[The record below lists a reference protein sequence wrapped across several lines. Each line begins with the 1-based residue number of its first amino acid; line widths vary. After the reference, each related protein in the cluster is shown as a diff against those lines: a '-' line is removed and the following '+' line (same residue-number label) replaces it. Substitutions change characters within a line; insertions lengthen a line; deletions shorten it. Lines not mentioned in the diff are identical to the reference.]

1 MVELG
6 HQGAAVISKWAMRKY
21 FQDMAGIVY
30 YSLLYDLLFEV
41 FERFSLHVQ
50 RIPQS
55 FVNTIQ
61 NSGLNLSRWDGALS
75 QVSWCTISTFVR
87 CCTSSGSKDIQFKAD
102 KRLTQELCCGEQT
115 YSVGMDP
122 GQGKNSEWISSS
134 LRWSFVEGVLEEVY
148 NDLCLWALVQGTSSK
163 LESFCHLLNGI

>member
-6 HQGAAVISKWAMRKY
+6 HQGAAVISKLVMRKY

-61 NSGLNLSRWDGALS
+61 NSGLNLSR
-75 QVSWCTISTFVR
+75 
-87 CCTSSGSKDIQFKAD
+87 
-102 KRLTQELCCGEQT
+102 
-115 YSVGMDP
+115 
-122 GQGKNSEWISSS
+122 
-134 LRWSFVEGVLEEVY
+134 
-148 NDLCLWALVQGTSSK
+148 
-163 LESFCHLLNGI
+163 